1 MPTYK
6 QRVVTAMTALAN
18 PNGSTRNEIYT
29 YLLQN
34 DEQFRFAINRGRD
47 KTVYVNQALRALVID
62 GVLTRTVSPWKARAI
77 TARYIYKFTQEYLNT
92 TQPSNTSSVTV
103 EKTVTV
109 DEQLAEQ
116 LAEAEKNGAVVDLYS
131 DEEEQE
137 QPEANVTSDINSHDF
152 LIYTEVESILKSG
165 SNVNIPVAK
174 LYTYQNVKSKLEK
187 FGKTRTTSSDGSGSS
202 GSGSSSSSSSSSI
215 SSSSSSRKKKS
226 RSSSSTKRKKTSKKR
241 KAPSSGSGV
250 SSLSKRSSSTSRT
263 SRNNNNN
270 NHQQAQSSQNDDDA
284 ITIRVKDHRGE
295 ETFFKM
301 KMTTE
306 MSNVFRA
313 YAQRRGVPRSK
324 LYFLLDGERINHND
338 TPRSLE
344 LEDQDQINCLL
355 AQTGS
360 IGHFKQHSITSRGAH
375 FLNSCP
381 LPQIDTYPKENIGKF
396 NANATFTSGFNILNT
411 TLCNKLKEYADTK
424 YQESLDKIVRPD
436 DINNGKNGDLKI
448 DIDMHFL
455 ETLIGKN
462 TVKKMCQLF
471 PGSIDE
477 IKIRRCA
484 AHKQWIKFHY
494 DHFTN
499 ITMQVPLND
508 ESEYVGGKLVFVNG
522 NCKISVPS
530 RPAGSYTI
538 HDDTILHG
546 VSRLDS
552 GVRYGLFFL
561 GSY

>member
-1 MPTYK
+1 
-6 QRVVTAMTALAN
+6 
-18 PNGSTRNEIYT
+18 
-29 YLLQN
+29 
-34 DEQFRFAINRGRD
+34 
-47 KTVYVNQALRALVID
+47 
-62 GVLTRTVSPWKARAI
+62 
-77 TARYIYKFTQEYLNT
+77 
-92 TQPSNTSSVTV
+92 
-103 EKTVTV
+103 
-109 DEQLAEQ
+109 
-116 LAEAEKNGAVVDLYS
+116 
-131 DEEEQE
+131 
-137 QPEANVTSDINSHDF
+137 
-152 LIYTEVESILKSG
+152 
-165 SNVNIPVAK
+165 
-174 LYTYQNVKSKLEK
+174 
-187 FGKTRTTSSDGSGSS
+187 
-202 GSGSSSSSSSSSI
+202 
-215 SSSSSSRKKKS
+215 
-226 RSSSSTKRKKTSKKR
+226 
-241 KAPSSGSGV
+241 
-250 SSLSKRSSSTSRT
+250 
-263 SRNNNNN
+263 
-270 NHQQAQSSQNDDDA
+270 
-284 ITIRVKDHRGE
+284 
-295 ETFFKM
+295 
-301 KMTTE
+301 
-306 MSNVFRA
+306 
-313 YAQRRGVPRSK
+313 
-324 LYFLLDGERINHND
+324 
-338 TPRSLE
+338 
-344 LEDQDQINCLL
+344 
-355 AQTGS
+355 
-360 IGHFKQHSITSRGAH
+360 
-375 FLNSCP
+375 LNSCP

-561 GSY
+561 E